1 MPAGL
6 PERAE
11 HKDTGAE
18 NADTAFYD
26 RFRSSDNGSGNGT
39 DSSRS
44 ADFFEA
50 SATVPGS
57 DPRTDKAEERTAE
70 EKEKNDRLLSDIR
83 YPGAMDYSRPTE
95 RALTTAADSSKT
107 AKRTSGILR
116 SPKRR
121 VSSAGCSARKKNRT
135 GRSNPREVFLQGTPQ
150 YVLQKNRG

>member
-6 PERAE
+6 QERRNIRIPERRMP
-11 HKDTGAE
+11 TRLSM
-18 NADTAFYD
+18 T
-26 RFRSSDNGSGNGT
+26 GSGLLITVPAAVPIRPALRISLKPPPPFRVPTRERTRQRNGQPKRKKRT
-39 DSSRS
+39 TACSPI
-44 ADFFEA
+44 
-50 SATVPGS
+50 SATPA
-57 DPRTDKAEERTAE
+57 RWITAV
-70 EKEKNDRLLSDIR
+70 RR
-83 YPGAMDYSRPTE
+83 E